1 MLIPNLIYLLDLDA
15 TQNKNALTVVFARA
29 LGVSSVAPPG
39 IEPESK
45 V

>member
-1 MLIPNLIYLLDLDA
+1 MVIPNLIYLLDLDA
-15 TQNKNALTVVFARA
+15 ARNKNAPTMVFVRA
-29 LGVSSVAPPG
+29 LVVSSVAPPG